1 MIPLKA
7 IFVISILISGLIFSP
22 SYSFA
27 QSTTDDSPLSSFFEI
42 LRQIFS
48 FNEDQSEPIIEFGD
62 AVIIQTSGT
71 SSTTD
76 TTENNILPIANAGP
90 NQDVL
95 EFETVTLDGSSSTDV
110 DGTIQSYFWTQVS
123 DPLVELSSTS
133 EINPKFVAPK
143 VESDD
148 LVLRFSLKVTDNSGD
163 STTDEVDIT
172 VKNVNS
178 PPTANAGSDQN
189 VLEFAT
195 VTLDGSSSTDVDGTI
210 SYEWTQLFETT
221 ITLSSSS
228 SINPTFIAPDVN
240 SEKIL
245 TFKLTVT
252 DNSGDSSDDEVEITV
267 NGIDDPNNDDPNNDD
282 PNNDDPN
289 NDDPNNDNPNN
300 DNPNNDNPNNDNPN
314 NDNPNNDNPNNDNP
328 NIGESA
334 VDTHLAHG
342 DTLGECNEN
351 KSNDG
356 NENENNNSD
365 KGNSGVNNSG
375 KENQKDKDNEKK
387 SNSGKGN
394 KNDKKVDDD
403 ENENNNSGKG
413 NSGVNNSG
421 KDNKNNNKSENEDD
435 PNSEKDTKDEN
446 DDELEDENE
455 KEDDDRDEDDN

>member
-1 MIPLKA
+1 MIPLKT

-267 NGIDDPNNDDPNNDD
+267 NGIDDPNTTM
-282 PNNDDPN
+282 
-289 NDDPNNDNPNN
+289 
-300 DNPNNDNPNNDNPN
+300 
-314 NDNPNNDNPNNDNP
+314 
-328 NIGESA
+328 IQ
-334 VDTHLAHG
+334 T
-342 DTLGECNEN
+342 TMIQTTMIQTTMIQTTMIQTTMIQTTMI
-351 KSNDG
+351 
-356 NENENNNSD
+356 
-365 KGNSGVNNSG
+365 
-375 KENQKDKDNEKK
+375 QKIIDQTITNLTTARKPK
-387 SNSGKGN
+387 
-394 KNDKKVDDD
+394 
-403 ENENNNSGKG
+403 
-413 NSGVNNSG
+413 
-421 KDNKNNNKSENEDD
+421 
-435 PNSEKDTKDEN
+435 
-446 DDELEDENE
+446 
-455 KEDDDRDEDDN
+455 